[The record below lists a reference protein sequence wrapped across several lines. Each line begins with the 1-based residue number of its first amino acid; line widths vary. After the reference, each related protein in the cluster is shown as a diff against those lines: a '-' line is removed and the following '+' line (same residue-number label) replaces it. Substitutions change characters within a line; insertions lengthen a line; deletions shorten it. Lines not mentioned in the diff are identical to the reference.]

1 MICIDAKRLDFATLN
16 ENLRSAEG
24 EFEILNCLGQ
34 RFIAAGMSDK
44 TITITGDRKS
54 TRLNSSH
61 DT

>member
-44 TITITGDRKS
+44 TITITG
-54 TRLNSSH
+54 TPGNALG
-61 DT
+61 